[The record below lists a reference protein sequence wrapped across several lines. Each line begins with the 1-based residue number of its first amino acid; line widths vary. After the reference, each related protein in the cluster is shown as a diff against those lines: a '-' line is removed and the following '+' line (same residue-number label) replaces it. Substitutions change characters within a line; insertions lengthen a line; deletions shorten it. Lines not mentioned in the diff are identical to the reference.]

1 MSKLRRSQATKEKI
15 QTALWKLLP
24 DKPFGEI
31 TVKEVVELCGISRQ
45 TFYYHFQDLYGVV
58 EWQFQI
64 MSEEML
70 AYLKSADS
78 KERQRALEIIVEKM
92 RENKPLLLNIYRAFP
107 RSYLERYIIRWSQ
120 PFLRDQIRE
129 RGKRYPISEEAVE
142 FLIDL
147 YSFGIASILLNWLDK
162 GMPGG
167 MVERLD
173 FFYIMMD
180 KGLED
185 ALRNLSH

>member
-1 MSKLRRSQATKEKI
+1 MSKLRRSQVTKEKI

-24 DKPFGEI
+24 EKPLGEI

-58 EWQFQI
+58 EWQFQS

-78 KERQRALEIIVEKM
+78 KDRQRALEIMVEKM

-107 RSYLERYIIRWSQ
+107 RSYMERYIIRWSQ

-129 RGKRYPISEEAVE
+129 RGKRYPISQEAVE

-173 FFYIMMD
+173 FFYIMME

>member
-1 MSKLRRSQATKEKI
+1 MSKLCRSQATKEKI
-15 QTALWKLLP
+15 QAALWQLLP
-24 DKPFGEI
+24 EKPLGEI
-31 TVKEVVELCGISRQ
+31 TVKEVVALCGISRQ

-58 EWQFQI
+58 EWQFQA

-70 AYLKSADS
+70 DYLKTADAGDR
-78 KERQRALEIIVEKM
+78 KRVLEMVVEKM
-92 RENKPLLLNIYRAFP
+92 RENKTLLLNIYRAFP

-120 PFLRDQIRE
+120 PFLKQRIME
-129 RGKRYPISEEAVE
+129 RGKHYTVSEEAVE

-147 YSFGIASILLNWLDK
+147 YSFGIASVLLKWLDK

-173 FFYIMMD
+173 LFYIMLER
-180 KGLED
+180 GLED
-185 ALRNLSH
+185 ALRNLSQ

>member
-78 KERQRALEIIVEKM
+78 KDRQRALEIIVEKM

>member
-70 AYLKSADS
+70 DYLKSADS

>member
-1 MSKLRRSQATKEKI
+1 M
-15 QTALWKLLP
+15 
-24 DKPFGEI
+24 
-31 TVKEVVELCGISRQ
+31 ELCGISRQ

-78 KERQRALEIIVEKM
+78 KDRQRALEIIVEKM